1 MNKLDKSYMIYDS
14 TYLTL
19 KSIPNCLTVFTI
31 INSCEGNMRA
41 INDVLSLDQGGS
53 SLENYEAV

>member
-19 KSIPNCLTVFTI
+19 KSIPNCLIVFTI